1 MSAVEPIPTCELV
14 EWAGEWC
21 GAPADGWL
29 DSPVRG
35 PVAGCW
41 RCAYAVSGGE
51 PSRWA
56 WREVEPATGDSGPGT
71 GQKTRPESDSPGLAG
86 APRMEEYP
94 PEPTPRWLITPESLR
109 GLSRAEVLERLR
121 AFVDAAEAVAS

>member
-1 MSAVEPIPTCELV
+1 MITPTCELI
-14 EWAGEWC
+14 EWSGTAC
-21 GAPADGWL
+21 GALADGWL

-35 PVAGCW
+35 PVPGCW
-41 RCAYAVSGGE
+41 RCACAVTSGE

-56 WREVEPATGDSGPGT
+56 WHEVDTADGPTSGPEMAADGT
-71 GQKTRPESDSPGLAG
+71 DGAG
-86 APRMEEYP
+86 GSSVGPLPA
-94 PEPTPRWLITPESLR
+94 WLITPESLR